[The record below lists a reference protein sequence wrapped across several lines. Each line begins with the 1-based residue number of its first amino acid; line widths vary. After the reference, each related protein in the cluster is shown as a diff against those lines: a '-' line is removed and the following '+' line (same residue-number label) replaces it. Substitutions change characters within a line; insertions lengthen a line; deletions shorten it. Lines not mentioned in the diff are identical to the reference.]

1 MAKCGID
8 EAGRGPLIGP
18 MVMAVVCGDS
28 SELERIGVADS
39 KKLSPKRR
47 ELIYK
52 ELSGFVQNHVIIP
65 PAEIDRYVRDKKL
78 NVMEEHYALNLV
90 SSLPADSVV
99 YVDSF
104 DVDESR
110 LESKLRS
117 ASGREIICR
126 HHADDTYPQVSAA
139 SIVAKVIRDSEIEK
153 LHDKF
158 GNFGSGYPSDPRTVR
173 FVENAIKDHVNID
186 SIVRHEWKTYKNM
199 FNSKLRY

>member
-28 SELERIGVADS
+28 SELKRIGVADS
-39 KKLSPKRR
+39 KKLAPKRR
-47 ELIYK
+47 EFLYK
-52 ELSGFVQNHVIIP
+52 ELSGFVQNHVIIL
-65 PAEIDRYVRDKKL
+65 PAEIDMYVRDKKL
-78 NVMEEHYALNLV
+78 NVMEEYHTLKLI
-90 SSLPADSVV
+90 SLLPVDSVI

-117 ASGREIICR
+117 ASGKEIICR

-139 SIVAKVIRDSEIEK
+139 SIVAKVIRDGEIEK

-158 GNFGSGYPSDPRTVR
+158 GDFGSGYPSDPRTVR
-173 FVENAIKDHVNID
+173 FVKNAIKNHINID

>member
-1 MAKCGID
+1 MGQCGID

-28 SELERIGVADS
+28 NELKHLGVADS

-47 ELIYK
+47 QFIYK
-52 ELSGFVQNHVIIP
+52 ELSGFTQNHIIIS

-78 NVMEEHYALNLV
+78 NVMEEFYALRLI
-90 SSLPADSVV
+90 SSLPVDSVI

-117 ASGREIICR
+117 ASGKEVICR
-126 HHADDTYPQVSAA
+126 HHADETYPQVSAA

-153 LHDKF
+153 LHNKF
-158 GNFGSGYPSDPRTVR
+158 GDFGSGYPSDLRTVR
-173 FVENAIKDHVNID
+173 FVENSIKNNINIE

>member
-18 MVMAVVCGDS
+18 MVMAVVCGNS
-28 SELERIGVADS
+28 SDLKHIGVADS

-47 ELIYK
+47 ESIYK
-52 ELSGFVQNHVIIP
+52 ELSGFMQNHIIIS
-65 PAEIDRYVRDKKL
+65 PAEIDSYVRDKKL
-78 NVMEEHYALNLV
+78 NVMEEHYALQLI
-90 SSLPADSVV
+90 SLLPADSVI

-110 LESKLRS
+110 LESKLQS

-126 HHADDTYPQVSAA
+126 HHADDIYPQVSAA

-158 GNFGSGYPSDPRTVR
+158 GDFGSGYPSDPRTVH